1 MKEEDSIWE
10 EILTSETLWVAVA
23 AIVILA
29 GAFYL
34 ATSGG
39 D

>member
-1 MKEEDSIWE
+1 MKEDHSLWQ

-23 AIVILA
+23 AVVILA

>member
-1 MKEEDSIWE
+1 MEQDDSHWK
-10 EILTSETLWVAVA
+10 EILTSDTLWVAVA